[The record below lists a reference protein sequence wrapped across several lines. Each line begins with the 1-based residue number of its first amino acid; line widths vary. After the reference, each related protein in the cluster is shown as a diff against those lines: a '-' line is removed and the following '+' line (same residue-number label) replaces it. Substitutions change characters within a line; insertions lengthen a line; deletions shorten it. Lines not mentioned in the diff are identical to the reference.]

1 MRIRGTA
8 GILVIL
14 LVGALA
20 APVAAAQQRP
30 MEGTFSAVP
39 TAELPEQRCP
49 GALTIGFAISGTA
62 THLGQFTATGTN
74 CTEFTFTTEAVAIWD
89 GIVVI
94 EAADGST
101 LTLHAEGA
109 QDAPV
114 NGVATYSHV
123 DTVVGGTGRFADAE
137 GVMTVS
143 GTIDF
148 TTFRITGSVSGW
160 LSY

>member
-1 MRIRGTA
+1 MKAQGIAIIVGL
-8 GILVIL
+8 ILV
-14 LVGALA
+14 VALA
-20 APVAAAQQRP
+20 APVAASQQRP
-30 MEGTFSAVP
+30 MAGTFTGAP

-49 GALTIGFAISGTA
+49 GALTIGFVISGTA
-62 THLGQFTATGTN
+62 THLGHFGGTGTN

-89 GIVVI
+89 GVVVI

-101 LTLHAEGA
+101 LTLVAEGG

-114 NGVATYSHV
+114 NGVASYSHV
-123 DTVVGGTGRFADAE
+123 DTVVDGTGRFAGAE
-137 GVMTVS
+137 GVMTIS

-148 TTFRITGSVSGW
+148 TTFQISGSVSGW